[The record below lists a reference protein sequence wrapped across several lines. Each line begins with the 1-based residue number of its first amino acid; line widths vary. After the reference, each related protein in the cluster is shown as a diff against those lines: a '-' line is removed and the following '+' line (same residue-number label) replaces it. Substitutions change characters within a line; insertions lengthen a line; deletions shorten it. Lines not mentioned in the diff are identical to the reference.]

1 MKTILAAIAVAAA
14 GSAVAQTTTN
24 YASPN
29 FDRWNYPFNFTP
41 GVRTTATTFSGENAS
56 FPPNFFDD
64 RDGQFLNSFITA
76 SDYAPGQGASNYVIT
91 EATFTATL
99 VGGTFDY
106 DTVRNDGAS
115 IELFGTGFRGGLNA
129 FAYGEDFSYGFGDPT
144 SEDIRN
150 AYATDAA
157 GGSRRDVSNEI
168 RDGFVST
175 PFAQGLI
182 AGEAP
187 GSVTGAGQLVTF
199 SLDLTN
205 PDVLA
210 YLQDSLNSGIVSLT
224 VSSLHS
230 VVQGDAGTAPAFGTK
245 EGGTPATLSITAEVI
260 PAPGTA
266 ALLGL
271 GGLAAARRRR

>member
-1 MKTILAAIAVAAA
+1 MKTALTIAIVAAA
-14 GSAVAQTTTN
+14 GAAAAQTTTN
-24 YASPN
+24 YAQPN

-41 GVRTTATTFSGENAS
+41 GLRTAATTFSGENAS

-76 SDYAPGQGASNYVIT
+76 GDYAPGLGSQNYIIT

-99 VGGTFDY
+99 TGGEFSY

-115 IELFGTGFRGGLNA
+115 IELFGTGFRNGLNA
-129 FAYGEDFSYGFGDPT
+129 FAYGEDFAFGFGDPT

-175 PFAQGLI
+175 PFAQGII
-182 AGEAP
+182 AGATP
-187 GSVTGAGQLVTF
+187 GTVTGAGQLVTF
-199 SLDLTN
+199 SLDLSN
-205 PDVLA
+205 PDVVA
-210 YLQDSLNSGIVSLT
+210 YLQDSLNQGIVSLT
-224 VSSLHS
+224 VSSLHN
-230 VVQGDAGTAPAFGTK
+230 VVQGDASNAPAFGTK
-245 EGGTPATLSITAEVI
+245 EGGAPATFSITAQVI
-260 PAPGTA
+260 PSPSTA

-271 GGLAAARRRR
+271 AGLTGLRRRR